1 MSRLRRSTKPLVAL
15 AALAALALVFSACAF
30 FQPGSL
36 SVSQPAG
43 IGSARVHFAICTL
56 GEGEGCGPAEEDEET
71 QYLVGIAVP
80 PGATPPATLTAVPAG
95 GGSPLVFTRNEEVT
109 TELTAASANL
119 HKLAEEEGEG
129 GAPAARV
136 WPPAGLQGVG
146 YLSDTRVEQEGVKAE
161 WSIDADFGLP
171 VPADG
176 SPFAGPFATGIAY
189 GVRFVEPGQPA
200 SRPVR
205 CFRFDKGVE
214 EMPTTEGQA
223 LCLGTLEEKQVG
235 TSAMT
240 LTAPKQGSVFLG
252 GKASL
257 VFNANFA
264 STAASLPT
272 LNLLASSTLPK
283 ASLAV
288 SSPTFTPG
296 TPDPTTHRSPTANQ
310 TVTVT
315 VPKNAKPGTYDVT
328 LTASTP
334 QGGLVSQVAKL
345 KVTKQKLSLGGV
357 KLNKRKG
364 TATLSVKIPGAG
376 TLTATGKGIAKAK
389 KSAKQAT
396 KPKRLKLTIKAK
408 GKAKKQLAQEGRA
421 KVSAKITFKPLSGTP
436 VTKTKRITLKQ
447 N

>member
-1 MSRLRRSTKPLVAL
+1 MSRLRRPTKPLVLLL
-15 AALAALALVFSACAF
+15 AFVGLALSLSACTYYKAN
-30 FQPGSL
+30 SL
-36 SVSQPAG
+36 TLSQPAA
-43 IGSARVHFAICTL
+43 IGSARVHFAICTEP
-56 GEGEGCGPAEEDEET
+56 EGSTCNPPEET
-71 QYLVGIAVP
+71 EQVQLLVGIAVT
-80 PGATPPATLTAVPAG
+80 PGSVPPATLTALPVG
-95 GGSPLVFTRNEEVT
+95 GGAPLTFTRNDEVSN
-109 TELTAASANL
+109 EIAASSGNL
-119 HKLAEEEGEG
+119 EKFAKELEETGEG
-129 GAPAARV
+129 TTK

-146 YLSDTRVEQEGVKAE
+146 YLSAPFQETEGVTQEWTVDAE
-161 WSIDADFGLP
+161 FGLP

-176 SPFAGPFATGIAY
+176 NPFPGPFGTALA
-189 GVRFVEPGQPA
+189 FGQRLVSPSQSS

-205 CFRFDKGVE
+205 CFRFE
-214 EMPTTEGQA
+214 EAPNESESFCA
-223 LCLGTLEEKQVG
+223 G
-235 TSAMT
+235 TSGQGQIGTSDLKIA
-240 LTAPKQGSVFLG
+240 APEQASSFLG
-252 GKASL
+252 GQAKLS
-257 VFNANFA
+257 FPFNFA
-264 STAASLPT
+264 TTASPAPSFGLSAT
-272 LNLLASSTLPK
+272 STLPK
-283 ASLAV
+283 AKFSLA
-288 SSPTFTPG
+288 SPTFVPG
-296 TPDPTTHRSPTANQ
+296 APDPTTHRSPTANQ

-408 GKAKKQLAQEGRA
+408 GKAKKQLAEEGRA